1 MYPQAEWTETEKE
14 ADWLM
19 VLEKRM
25 DLEDIASVEK
35 TKNR

>member
-1 MYPQAEWTETEKE
+1 MYPQAGRTETEKE

-25 DLEDIASVEK
+25 DQEDIASAEK
-35 TKNR
+35 TKGG

>member
-1 MYPQAEWTETEKE
+1 MYPQAGQTETEKE

-35 TKNR
+35 AKGG

>member
-1 MYPQAEWTETEKE
+1 MYLQAALMEAEKE

>member
-1 MYPQAEWTETEKE
+1 MYPQAERTETEKE

-25 DLEDIASVEK
+25 DLEDIASAEK
-35 TKNR
+35 AKDG

>member
-1 MYPQAEWTETEKE
+1 MYPQAALMEAGKE

-25 DLEDIASVEK
+25 DLEDIASAEK
-35 TKNR
+35 AKDG